1 MMKNITLLTVC
12 LLSVLSWQSC
22 QYDWIDPIEP
32 EIPEVVS
39 FSGDIIQIFNDRN
52 CSSSSCHA
60 AGAVPPDLTPAN
72 AYDDLFARNQID
84 LATPENSKLYTKCA
98 PGGSMNKYCQ
108 PGDWEIMLKWIQEG
122 ALNN

>member
-1 MMKNITLLTVC
+1 MKNITLLAIC
-12 LLSVLSWQSC
+12 FLSVLTWQSC

-32 EIPEVVS
+32 DIPEVVS
-39 FSGDIIQIFNDRN
+39 FSGDIIPIFNNRN
-52 CSSSSCHA
+52 CNSSSCHA

-72 AYDDLFARNQID
+72 AYNDLFARNHIN

-108 PGDWEIMLKWIQEG
+108 PGDWEIMLKWIREG